1 MSKIYSH
8 RGIVLPVGI
17 QEDLDAYS
25 DTGRPVGQFLRACIE
40 NNLCRAIAF
49 ADDDSLKVLPAVVGY
64 LYNRC
69 PSECWGREGAFIAWL
84 ERKRKE
90 TDD

>member
-1 MSKIYSH
+1 MAEIYSH

-69 PSECWGREGAFIAWL
+69 PSECWGREGVFMAWQ
-84 ERKRKE
+84 ERKRKGKS
-90 TDD
+90 